1 MWHDDL
7 FLDPPTVTIQQ
18 SSYSVTT
25 GNSVTLVCTVTSN
38 LPITSVQWQRNVGG
52 TITTINSNTNT
63 NKYSGSTSST
73 PSLTIF
79 STTQS
84 DAGTYTCFASNNVGT
99 GQSSTTQLSITESM
113 SIFKTISVTNDNFVF
128 LSIFVSC
135 FLNMINISC
144 YNMICSSKHTTEPD

>member
-1 MWHDDL
+1 M

-38 LPITSVQWQRNVGG
+38 LPITSVQWQRNVAG

-63 NKYSGSTSST
+63 NKYSGSTTTT

-79 STTQS
+79 SAAQS
-84 DAGTYTCFASNNVGT
+84 DIGSYTCFASNNVGT
-99 GQSSTTQLSITESM
+99 GQSSTTQLGVTGSM
-113 SIFKTISVTNDNFVF
+113 Y
-128 LSIFVSC
+128 LSNHI
-135 FLNMINISC
+135 
-144 YNMICSSKHTTEPD
+144 